1 MRYLSFIFNLLIVA
15 LIVRLCSKNSS
26 EFFFNPFV
34 TYVNTRINRA
44 LAFLKPILAL
54 PEQLSLIII
63 IIFIFLFKTLL
74 LSRLDYNTGITF
86 GEYIRCRPSGNIS
99 EHSAILIFSFLNTML
114 FIFKLWSFYILVS
127 LVAAPKRRG
136 RAGEALCFFTR
147 PFSSLPLIFQPF
159 VLLGVHA
166 LTAFSA
172 SVVGVFSYT
181 PEGSA
186 EIIPLSLTASPLIVR
201 FIKMVWMGILSL
213 SDGLMMM
220 VTILFTCIIGSVI
233 AALMKKRSVM
243 TLCQEGVALVL
254 GRFYRGGATGA
265 GLDFTPIIFYFAV
278 SIGYKMISSFVTGQ
292 IRMPIQLPF

>member
-1 MRYLSFIFNLLIVA
+1 MRYLSFIFNILIVA
-15 LIVRLCSKNSS
+15 LIVRLCSKNNS

-34 TYVNTRINRA
+34 SYVNARINRV

-54 PEQLSLIII
+54 PEQASLIIL
-63 IIFIFLFKTLL
+63 IIFIFLFKTML
-74 LSRLDYNTGITF
+74 LSRLDYNTGIKF
-86 GEYIRCRPSGNIS
+86 GQYITCRPSGNIS
-99 EHSAILIFSFLNTML
+99 EQSAIMVFSFLSTML

-136 RAGEALCFFTR
+136 RAGDALCFFTR
-147 PFSSLPLIFQPF
+147 PFSSLPMIFQPF

-166 LTAFSA
+166 ATAFLA
-172 SVVGVFSYT
+172 SLVGFFSYT
-181 PEGSA
+181 PEGTA
-186 EIIPLSLTASPLIVR
+186 KIVPLSLNASSFLVHS
-201 FIKMVWMGILSL
+201 IKMVWMGMLSL

-220 VTILFTCIIGSVI
+220 VTVLFGCIIGSVI

-278 SIGYKMISSFVTGQ
+278 SIGYKMISSFVTGL
-292 IRMPIQLPF
+292 ISMPIQLPF